1 MIKKGNFIA
10 KIVYKISRDLE
21 KILPDEHTLD
31 EMYDK
36 LKEYLNQEFKGI

>member
-10 KIVYKISRDLE
+10 KMVYKISRDLE
-21 KILPDEHTLD
+21 KILPVEDTLD

-36 LKEYLNQEFKGI
+36 FRDYLNQEFKR

>member
-10 KIVYKISRDLE
+10 KMVYKISRDLE
-21 KILPDEHTLD
+21 KILPDEDTLD

-36 LKEYLNQEFKGI
+36 LRDYLNQEFKR

>member
-10 KIVYKISRDLE
+10 KIVYKISKDLE
-21 KILPDEHTLD
+21 KILPVEDTLD

-36 LKEYLNQEFKGI
+36 FRDYLNQEFKR